1 MDSRIYPCELLINH
15 LVEGVKSVDGKVW
28 VWELGAAHTE
38 LRDVDSPGV
47 LAEDHQ
53 GRGHRALDVHLFD
66 GSEGVSHVVILEQKD
81 GLIEK
86 HARTY

>member
-1 MDSRIYPCELLINH
+1 MRVGGDTDTVVRD
-15 LVEGVKSVDGKVW
+15 VEG
-28 VWELGAAHTE
+28 
-38 LRDVDSPGV
+38 PGV
-47 LAEDHQ
+47 LTDDHQ